1 MAQSIALNIKV
12 KIDGN
17 EQVITN
23 LEQTENAIRQLKA
36 ELATTEFGSQ
46 RFQEISVDLQKLRAQ
61 VENVDKAT
69 EGLGMEKRL
78 RAINDAT
85 NLLTGSFSLLTGAMT
100 LAAASQEDLVKIQQ
114 AEAKAMAAV
123 NIVLGARAISE
134 GLLESKVLRREAAE
148 KLSIT
153 TSRIFIGTAKL
164 VSAGLK
170 SIGIS
175 AGVASQ
181 GVRVLTAALFA
192 LGIPAIIY
200 GLTLLYDALTE
211 TNKEL
216 ESKAPLTA
224 KEYYDELKTS
234 IDKLNETQTIRLN
247 YAKAFGAS
255 EKEILEQDLKDKQ
268 VIYEKTEQ
276 AQKDLFDKLA
286 FLNGELLRNT
296 GAFSSRT
303 RARLNADIAN
313 IKENIAKTTNDL
325 SKFSTDRKNA
335 ETAITD
341 FEKKEQEK
349 RQAQAKEAAD
359 KRKQLEIKNIQERLA
374 VQLEYLETLQQLGD
388 SQIEVDVEVIQRVK
402 TIIEDQNA
410 LLEQRTEAAKTAKQQ
425 LEEDLEID
433 LFKVIPSESDR
444 KLFRDSFLA
453 VFEGV
458 NNAITEGNSGVLN
471 GTNKTFDDLVK
482 IALEKNPS
490 NQILLDYQKI
500 STRIKDINQSLK
512 DDAEGKFILPIEQVE
527 GFRRELIRLKE
538 EQSQLITPQGQKDLT
553 AYFNL
558 LSRFTKELSGDK
570 LATIFKIPPIET
582 KVAQTTLLEFVNGAE
597 DILKDFNA
605 GAVLEGD
612 VVPLITERITEKLTE
627 LGIVRKSLRDSGG
640 NLITD
645 EKQVALIDAQNKKVE
660 SLTKSLV
667 ELSLGSAKT
676 NISVDDVGEQLKDL
690 TIISSDLEKQ
700 LERQGVVAGTTAKL
714 TQQEIENSIEKVK
727 QTAASSPQA
736 FTDFVKDFISNSGK
750 VVEVVD
756 ETGKVVIEGVDGI
769 REKFL
774 KVLSPQDL
782 ITFIQKGS
790 EGLTDITFESV
801 KEIESLIN
809 ILKQLELDL
818 GEDAFLSPAGE
829 GVGTFTEVI
838 NELIKKM
845 KELQEETKET
855 GETFAE
861 TFSESKFK
869 KISDVVFNIF
879 SETSSRLSELYST
892 SNSLLLEKL
901 QYAQDTTLSLIGE
914 ANTESVAQN
923 KIIAAERL
931 KIEKDYQKKRFEVE
945 KRARIQEL
953 QFGLANA
960 VSNSAQA
967 IINQYATLPLAA
979 AIPLSLVVAGL
990 TAAQVAV
997 INDQIQFTQSKTFIG
1012 RRGGLIQGDTHEDG
1026 GVPALLEGGE
1036 FVMSR
1041 AAVEQY
1047 GDTLGMMNSSVG
1059 GRPLAIDDSRIVQAI
1074 SKQNTSTKVP
1084 LKTYV
1089 LYNDIQNTEKLNNK
1103 IEQLSR
1109 L

>member
-23 LEQTENAIRQLKA
+23 LEQTENAIKQLKQ
-36 ELATTEFGSQ
+36 ELATTEFGSA

-123 NIVLGARAISE
+123 NIVLGVRAISE

-268 VIYEKTEQ
+268 VIYDKTLQ
-276 AQKDLFDKLA
+276 AQSDLFYELS
-286 FLNGELLRNT
+286 FLQGELLRNT

-325 SKFSTDRKNA
+325 SKLATDRKNA

-425 LEEDLEID
+425 LEENLEID
-433 LFKVIPSESDR
+433 LFKVIPSESER

-453 VFEGV
+453 VFDGV
-458 NNAITEGNSGVLN
+458 NNAITEGNSKVLD

-482 IALEKNPS
+482 IASEKNPS
-490 NQILLDYQKI
+490 NQILLDYQEI

-512 DDAEGKFILPIEQVE
+512 DDAEKKFILPTEQVE
-527 GFRRELIRLKE
+527 GFRRELIKLKE

-558 LSRFTKELSGDK
+558 LSRFTKELSGNK
-570 LATIFKIPPIET
+570 LASIFKIPPIDT
-582 KVAQTTLLEFVNGAE
+582 KVAQNTLLEFVNGAE

-612 VVPLITERITEKLTE
+612 VLPLITERITEKLTE

-640 NLITD
+640 ALITD

-676 NISVDDVGEQLKDL
+676 NISVDDVGQQLQDL

-727 QTAASSPQA
+727 QTAASSPEA

-756 ETGKVVIEGVDGI
+756 ETGKVVIKGVDGI
-769 REKFL
+769 RDKFL

-829 GVGTFTEVI
+829 GVATFTDVI
-838 NELIKKM
+838 NELMKKM

-1059 GRPLAIDDSRIVQAI
+1059 ARPLAIDDSRIVQAI